1 MTTVLVKH
9 LWLRTLLCF
18 FLGGWVSQSDQ
29 RLWPFPGG
37 DTNLAFA
44 QQASTFPLLDRAKL
58 ELEAENPAAAITTLE
73 ELIDSFPPPEI
84 LEEAYLLQATALK
97 QDHQPTDA
105 LTVLKQLLEEF
116 PFSRTT
122 NPARVLMAELYIGL
136 QDYEPALDQ
145 LYQALDYS
153 TDLDQ
158 RRSIFQL
165 IRQAELNNHHPL
177 GAVKALLNEMSLADP
192 TERLELEQITQTLIL
207 QQLDEPAL
215 QELVESY
222 ASRYPGD
229 IATIRLIELH
239 TAHGDEV
246 LAERDIRGFLKRFPS
261 HPYAQTAM
269 ALLQSFISK
278 IKIHSH
284 ILAAALPFSGPMKP
298 YGTDSL
304 NGIRLAIEIAKEQ
317 WGLTSVGLVV
327 KDTTTLTAPLRAEIQ
342 QWLGEFRPLAVI
354 GPLLSREIEALG
366 QLPDQYVTPFVTPS
380 STLLNVRQF
389 GSFWFSTAMT
399 SSVQAKRLVE
409 YAILKLGYHRFSII
423 YPQTAYGREMSD
435 MFAKEVLHSGG
446 EIIASEGYAEDQT
459 DIGAQLRHLKEK
471 DLATYGTIKNE
482 KTRTGEN
489 RTVYT
494 PGFDAV
500 FVPGQ
505 PVHLALIAAQLAFY
519 DMNVPILGGNSWHNP
534 ELFRWAKH
542 DLDGN
547 IFVDGFFPNSP
558 DPNIQMFVQR
568 YRSQFQKE
576 PSLFAFQ
583 AYDAATMVMETIRQG
598 AQSGQGVWDQLV
610 RRSDLPALSGFAS
623 FSSAGILNRRLYLL
637 QVKNRTFTQLN

>member
-1 MTTVLVKH
+1 LTTVSLINTLRRAV
-9 LWLRTLLCF
+9 LWLALGSLGSLLAQG
-18 FLGGWVSQSDQ
+18 LWVS
-29 RLWPFPGG
+29 LVVWPE
-37 DTNLAFA
+37 LVFA
-44 QQASTFPLLDRAKL
+44 QQPATSPLLDRARS
-58 ELEAENPAAAITTLE
+58 ELEAGKPADAIKTLE
-73 ELIDSFPPPEI
+73 GLIDSFPPPEI
-84 LEEAYLLQATALK
+84 LQEAYLLQATALK
-97 QDHQPTDA
+97 QDNQATDA

-116 PFSRTT
+116 PFSTST
-122 NPARVLMAELYIGL
+122 NAARVLMAQLYLEI
-136 QDYEPALDQ
+136 QDYEHALSQ

-153 TDLDQ
+153 TELEL
-158 RRSIFQL
+158 RRSILQL
-165 IRQAELNNHHPL
+165 IRQAELDNKNPL
-177 GAVKALLNEMSLADP
+177 GAVKATLNEISLADQ
-192 TERLELEQITQTLIL
+192 TDRLELERLTQSLIL
-207 QQLDEPAL
+207 QQLDESAL
-215 QELVESY
+215 QELVENY

-246 LAERDIRGFLKRFPS
+246 LAERDIRGFLKRFPN

-278 IKIHSH
+278 IKAHPH
-284 ILAAALPFSGPMKP
+284 ILAAALPFSGPMKT

-304 NGIRLAIEIAKEQ
+304 NGIRLALDIAKEQ
-317 WGLTSVGLVV
+317 WGLTSIGLVV
-327 KDTTTLTAPLRAEIQ
+327 KDTATLIAPLRVEMQ
-342 QWLGEFRPLAVI
+342 QLLDEFQPLAVV
-354 GPLLSREIEALG
+354 GPLLSREIQGLG
-366 QLPDQYVTPFVTPS
+366 RLPDQYATPFITPS

-409 YAILKLGYHRFSII
+409 YAVLQLGYHRFCII
-423 YPQTAYGREMSD
+423 YPQTAYGRELGD

-446 EIIASEGYAEDQT
+446 EIIASESYSEDQT
-459 DIGAQLRHLKEK
+459 DIGEQLRRLKEK
-471 DLATYGTIKNE
+471 DLAQYGTTKKE
-482 KTRTGEN
+482 KTRTGEE

-534 ELFRWAKH
+534 ELFRWAKR
-542 DLDGN
+542 DLDGSV
-547 IFVDGFFPNSP
+547 FVDGFFPNSP
-558 DPNIQMFVQR
+558 DPNIQMFVGR
-568 YRSQFQKE
+568 YRSQFHKE

-598 AQSGQGVWDQLV
+598 AQSGQNVWDQLV

-623 FSSAGILNRRLYLL
+623 FSSSGILNRRLYLL
-637 QVKNRTFTQLN
+637 QIHEKTFTQLN